1 MAPAPPGAGHSTPD
15 GNDVDKLIAKADVLL
30 EALPYMRR
38 FAGRTVVI
46 KYGGHAMLDDTLKS
60 GFAEDVVLLKSL
72 GLRPVIV
79 HGGGPQIEEAL
90 KRHGIP
96 TRFVRGMRVTDEATM
111 EIVEMVL
118 GGQINKGIVALI
130 HQHGGKAV
138 GLTGKDGRLLVAEK
152 MKVRVEEKGKKTVEV
167 DAGMVGR
174 ITAINPEIL
183 EHIDGTDFIPVIA
196 PIATDDAGRTWNVNA
211 DVAAAEIACGLKADK
226 LILLTDVAGI
236 KDAAGNVQSILT
248 ATDARR
254 QVRAGSI
261 AAGMVPKVECAIDAL
276 EGGVGQVH
284 IIDGRVRHAVLLEIF
299 TDRGVGTEV
308 RLDAARAI
316 ATGADTTVR
325 AKKAAASATAG
336 KAPAR
341 RSKTAAAS
349 ARPKSKAAPR

>member
-1 MAPAPPGAGHSTPD
+1 M
-15 GNDVDKLIAKADVLL
+15 KELIAKADVLL

-38 FAGRTVVI
+38 FAGRVVVI
-46 KYGGHAMLDDTLKS
+46 KYGGHAMLDDTLRS

-90 KRHGIP
+90 GRHGIE

-118 GGQINKGIVALI
+118 GGQINKSIVAMI
-130 HQHGGKAV
+130 HKHGGKAV
-138 GLTGKDGRLLVAEK
+138 GLTGKDGRLLLAEK
-152 MKVRVEEKGKKTVEV
+152 LLVRVQEKGRKAELV
-167 DAGMVGR
+167 DVGQVGR
-174 ITAINPEIL
+174 VTSINPEIL

-196 PIATDDAGRTWNVNA
+196 PIATDDLGNTYNVNA
-211 DVAAAEIACGLKADK
+211 DVAAAEIARGLKAEK

-236 KDAAGNVQSILT
+236 KDADGEVQSLLS
-248 ATDARR
+248 AAEARR

-308 RLDAARAI
+308 LLELPKPAGSAKPKKAASKKKP
-316 ATGADTTVR
+316 
-325 AKKAAASATAG
+325 AKKAA
-336 KAPAR
+336 R
-341 RSKTAAAS
+341 R
-349 ARPKSKAAPR
+349 

>member
-1 MAPAPPGAGHSTPD
+1 M
-15 GNDVDKLIAKADVLL
+15 KELIAKADVLL

-38 FAGRTVVI
+38 FAGRVVVI
-46 KYGGHAMLDDTLKS
+46 KYGGHAMLDDKLRS

-79 HGGGPQIEEAL
+79 HGGGPQIQDAL
-90 KRHGIP
+90 SRHGIE

-118 GGQINKGIVALI
+118 GGQINKAIVAMI
-130 HQHGGKAV
+130 HNHGGKAV
-138 GLTGKDGRLLVAEK
+138 GLTGKDGRLLLAEK
-152 MKVRVEEKGKKTVEV
+152 MLVRVQDKGKRAEMV
-167 DAGMVGR
+167 DVGLVGR
-174 ITAINPEIL
+174 ITGINPEIL

-196 PIATDDAGRTWNVNA
+196 PIATDGKGTTYNVNA
-211 DVAAAEIACGLKADK
+211 DVAAAEIARGLKAEK

-236 KDAAGNVQSILT
+236 KDAAGEVQSLLS
-248 ATDARR
+248 AAEARR

-308 RLDAARAI
+308 LLHPP
-316 ATGADTTVR
+316 GAPNAPGAKRPSTKKPA
-325 AKKAAASATAG
+325 AKKAAV
-336 KAPAR
+336 R
-341 RSKTAAAS
+341 
-349 ARPKSKAAPR
+349 